1 VIQVTQENDR
11 MASFPDP
18 HSLGRDELT
27 SLLKE
32 LTRREQAVSDE
43 RRTLH
48 AQIDALRRELVD
60 RLRDEGNTVISG
72 ADFHDPG
79 SPSVE
84 FEPAIPRVM
93 TERLVLRGWREVD
106 LESFADMGA
115 DAEVMRFLG
124 GVVDRAQAWRMMA
137 LFAGHWP
144 LRGYGSWVVERR
156 TDRAVLGRAG
166 LWQPEAWPG
175 LEVGWMFARSAW
187 GYGFA
192 TEAAQAA
199 VAWAWE
205 HVECEQLIS
214 LIAPENERS
223 IRVAQR
229 LGMKPLRDHDL
240 HGVNVTIY
248 ALKRPRG

>member
-1 VIQVTQENDR
+1 

-27 SLLKE
+27 SLLNE
-32 LTRREQAVSDE
+32 FTSREQAVSNE

-48 AQIDALRRELVD
+48 CRVDALRRELVD
-60 RLRDEGNTVISG
+60 RLRDEGNTVICG
-72 ADFHDPG
+72 ADLHEPG
-79 SPSVE
+79 SCGVA
-84 FEPAIPRVM
+84 FESAIPRVE

-106 LESFADMGA
+106 LQTFADIA
-115 DAEVMRFLG
+115 EDAEVMRFLG

-156 TDRAVLGRAG
+156 TDHAVLGRAG
-166 LWQPEAWPG
+166 LWQPEGWPG

-187 GYGFA
+187 GHGFA

-205 HVECEQLIS
+205 NLECEQLIS
-214 LIAPENERS
+214 LIAPGNERS
-223 IRVAQR
+223 VRVAQR
-229 LGMKPLRDHDL
+229 LGMEPLRAHDL
-240 HGVNVTIY
+240 HGVHVTIY
-248 ALKRPRG
+248 TLKRPRG